1 MPLDLYREFRAIL
14 DALEEDGVEYAVVGA
29 LALAVHGVARATQ
42 DIALL
47 IRPGDLDAT
56 LASVAR
62 CGFDLP
68 AEPMTFTDSGVS
80 IQRVSKAD
88 PEGLLTLDLLLSGPT
103 LQHVWDSRERVDT
116 TEGGLWVASRAGLMK
131 MKAASGR
138 LRDLADIRALEEGD
152 DG

>member
-42 DIALL
+42 DIDLL